1 MSAAGVTGPRFI
13 TEGHDAALAA
23 VTRFIVSDRP
33 PHGLLLSGPRG
44 VGKTTLALDL
54 AAGLLCLADDPSARP
69 CRDCAACR
77 KVAADDHP
85 DVHRLAPEGA
95 GDQIRIARIGELAM
109 ALSLLAME
117 GRHRVAIVSAAQ
129 RMNPDAQNALLKT
142 LEEPGPGTCIVL
154 CADDTAPLLPTVLSR
169 TAHLRLGPSPVERLT
184 DLLVERGAAPPT
196 QARAIAIAA
205 RGSLGVALRLSGQP
219 DAVLAR
225 GRIVRTLLDLIG
237 SDRRTRLAASADLQA
252 DATLV
257 DAALKGVVP
266 STVASLQAAE
276 RRSAVLTAIAVWRD
290 LGARPRCRRRW
301 AAGPRCATAASCDDL
316 TTAAAAIDPAGLVQF
331 GRPAR
336 RVVSGGRG
344 LCQPRARPRRAAPR
358 RGPAHLR
365 RDATAPRH
373 DG

>member
-1 MSAAGVTGPRFI
+1 M
-13 TEGHDAALAA
+13 
-23 VTRFIVSDRP
+23 
-33 PHGLLLSGPRG
+33 
-44 VGKTTLALDL
+44 
-54 AAGLLCLADDPSARP
+54 
-69 CRDCAACR
+69 
-77 KVAADDHP
+77 
-85 DVHRLAPEGA
+85 HRLAPEGA

-196 QARAIAIAA
+196 QARAIAIAGPRQSRA
-205 RGSLGVALRLSGQP
+205 SRSDSAGQP

-257 DAALKGVVP
+257 
-266 STVASLQAAE
+266 
-276 RRSAVLTAIAVWRD
+276 
-290 LGARPRCRRRW
+290 RCRAEGRGALDRRI
-301 AAGPRCATAASCDDL
+301 APGGGAPERGADGD
-316 TTAAAAIDPAGLVQF
+316 
-331 GRPAR
+331 R
-336 RVVSGGRG
+336 RV
-344 LCQPRARPRRAAPR
+344 A
-358 RGPAHLR
+358 
-365 RDATAPRH
+365 
-373 DG
+373 

>member
-1 MSAAGVTGPRFI
+1 MSAAGATRPRFI

-23 VTRFIVSDRP
+23 VSRFIVSDRP

-54 AAGLLCLADDPSARP
+54 TAGLLCLADDPSARP

-184 DLLVERGAAPPT
+184 ELLVERGAGPPT
-196 QARAIAIAA
+196 QARSIAIAA

-257 DAALKGVVP
+257 DAALKGMVP

-290 LGARPRCRRRW
+290 LARDLAVVVMGGRSEVRDR
-301 AAGPRCATAASCDDL
+301 GLMDDL
-316 TTAAAAIDPAGLVQF
+316 ITAAAPIDPTGLVRF
-331 GRPAR
+331 LDRLDASSAAVEAYASPGLVLDVLLLTWPGAPASGRDR
-336 RVVSGGRG
+336 S
-344 LCQPRARPRRAAPR
+344 AA
-358 RGPAHLR
+358 
-365 RDATAPRH
+365 
-373 DG
+373 